1 MTDVSAGGRTPS
13 RAVEQ
18 ALVDAA
24 ERVLV
29 RDGLG
34 AVTVRAVATEAGVAP
49 MGVYNRFGSK
59 HGLIAAVLVRGFD
72 GLAGS
77 IRVRE
82 DADPVERLSACGR
95 SYRRFA
101 LAHPQHYEAMF
112 GSGVSPADRAAAS
125 SEELNRH
132 ATAAFDVLVDE
143 VARAMDAGVLRRDDP
158 REAASVIWSAVH
170 GAVALEL
177 AGVTQVADPDATY
190 ERLLV
195 ALVSGLG

>member
-1 MTDVSAGGRTPS
+1 MTDATQRTPS
-13 RAVEQ
+13 RDLEG

-29 RDGLG
+29 RDGLRG
-34 AVTVRAVATEAGVAP
+34 MTVRAVATEAGVAP

-72 GLAGS
+72 GLADG

-82 DADPVERLSACGR
+82 DADPAERLATCGR

-101 LAHPQHYEAMF
+101 LAHPQHYEGMF
-112 GSGVSPADRAAAS
+112 GSGIDSADRAAAF
-125 SEELNRH
+125 SEELKGH
-132 ATAAFDVLVDE
+132 ATAAFGVLVDE
-143 VARAMDAGVLRRDDP
+143 VSRAMDAGVLRRDDP
-158 REAASVIWSAVH
+158 QEAAQVIWSAVH

-177 AGVTQVADPDATY
+177 AGVTQVDDPDATY

-195 ALVSGLG
+195 ALVSGLA

>member
-1 MTDVSAGGRTPS
+1 MAEPTQRTPS
-13 RAVEQ
+13 RDLEA

-29 RDGLG
+29 RDGLRG
-34 AVTVRAVATEAGVAP
+34 LTVRAVATEAGVAP

-59 HGLIAAVLVRGFD
+59 TGLVAAVLVRGFD
-72 GLAGS
+72 GLADS
-77 IRVRE
+77 IRALD
-82 DADPVERLSACGR
+82 DADPAERFVACGR

-112 GSGVSPADRAAAS
+112 GSGVSPADRAAAV
-125 SEELNRH
+125 SEDLQGH
-132 ATAAFDVLVDE
+132 ATSAFGVLVDE
-143 VARAMDAGVLRRDDP
+143 VSRAMDGGVLRRDDA
-158 REAASVIWSAVH
+158 REVAQVIWAAVH

-177 AGVTQVADPDATY
+177 AGVAKTADPDATY

-195 ALVSGLG
+195 ALLAGLG

>member
-1 MTDVSAGGRTPS
+1 MAEPTQRTPS
-13 RAVEQ
+13 RDLEA

-29 RDGLG
+29 RDGLRG
-34 AVTVRAVATEAGVAP
+34 LTVRAVATEAGVAP

-59 HGLIAAVLVRGFD
+59 TGLVAAVLVRGFD
-72 GLAGS
+72 GLADS
-77 IRVRE
+77 IRALD
-82 DADPVERLSACGR
+82 DADPAERFVACGR

-101 LAHPQHYEAMF
+101 LSHPQHYEAMF
-112 GSGVSPADRAAAS
+112 GSGVSPADRAAAL
-125 SEELNRH
+125 SEGPRGH

-158 REAASVIWSAVH
+158 REAAQVIWAAVH

-177 AGVTQVADPDATY
+177 AGVAKTADPDATY

-195 ALVSGLG
+195 ALLAGLG

>member
-1 MTDVSAGGRTPS
+1 MTDATQRTPS
-13 RAVEQ
+13 RDLEG

-29 RDGLG
+29 RDGLRG
-34 AVTVRAVATEAGVAP
+34 MTVRAVATEAGVAP

-77 IRVRE
+77 IRVRD
-82 DADPVERLSACGR
+82 DADPAERLRACGR

-125 SEELNRH
+125 SEELKRH

-177 AGVTQVADPDATY
+177 AGVTQIADPDATY

-195 ALVSGLG
+195 ALVAGLG

>member
-1 MTDVSAGGRTPS
+1 MSEPTQRTPS
-13 RAVEQ
+13 RDLEA

-29 RDGLG
+29 RDGLHG
-34 AVTVRAVATEAGVAP
+34 LTVRAVATEAGVAP

-59 HGLIAAVLVRGFD
+59 TGLIGAVLVRGFD
-72 GLAGS
+72 GLADS
-77 IRVRE
+77 IRTL
-82 DADPVERLSACGR
+82 DDPDPHERLSACGR

-101 LAHPQHYEAMF
+101 LANPQHYEAMF
-112 GSGVSPADRAAAS
+112 GSGASSADRAAAFS
-125 SEELNRH
+125 DETKGH
-132 ATAAFDVLVDE
+132 ATAAFGVLVDE

-158 REAASVIWSAVH
+158 REAAQVIWSAVH

-177 AGVTQVADPDATY
+177 AGVTQVDDPDATY

-195 ALVSGLG
+195 ALVAGLG

>member
-1 MTDVSAGGRTPS
+1 MAEPTQRTPS
-13 RAVEQ
+13 RDLEA

-29 RDGLG
+29 RDGLRG
-34 AVTVRAVATEAGVAP
+34 LTVRAVATEAGVAP

-59 HGLIAAVLVRGFD
+59 TGLVAAVLVRGFD
-72 GLAGS
+72 GLADS
-77 IRVRE
+77 IRALD
-82 DADPVERLSACGR
+82 DADPAERFVACGR

-125 SEELNRH
+125 SEDLQGH
-132 ATAAFDVLVDE
+132 AASAFGVLVDE
-143 VARAMDAGVLRRDDP
+143 VSRAMDAGVLRRDDA
-158 REAASVIWSAVH
+158 REVAQVIWAAVH

-177 AGVTQVADPDATY
+177 AGVGKTADPDATY

-195 ALVSGLG
+195 ALLAGLG

>member
-1 MTDVSAGGRTPS
+1 MSEPTQRTPS
-13 RAVEQ
+13 RDLEA

-29 RDGLG
+29 QDGLRG
-34 AVTVRAVATEAGVAP
+34 LTVRAVATEAGVAP

-59 HGLIAAVLVRGFD
+59 TGLIAAVLVRGFD
-72 GLAGS
+72 GLADS
-77 IRVRE
+77 IRTLD
-82 DADPVERLSACGR
+82 DADPLDRLSACGR

-101 LAHPQHYEAMF
+101 LANPQHYEAMF
-112 GSGVSPADRAAAS
+112 GSGASSADRAAAFS
-125 SEELNRH
+125 DETKGH
-132 ATAAFDVLVDE
+132 ATAAFGVLVDE

-158 REAASVIWSAVH
+158 REAAQVIWSAVH

-177 AGVTQVADPDATY
+177 AGVTQVDDPDASY

-195 ALVSGLG
+195 ALVAGLG

>member
-1 MTDVSAGGRTPS
+1 MTDATQRTPS
-13 RAVEQ
+13 RDLEG

-29 RDGLG
+29 RDGLRG
-34 AVTVRAVATEAGVAP
+34 MTVRAVATEAGVAP

-59 HGLIAAVLVRGFD
+59 YGLIAAVLVRGFD
-72 GLAGS
+72 GLAES

-82 DADPVERLSACGR
+82 DADPAERLGACGR

-101 LAHPQHYEAMF
+101 LANPQHYEAMF

-125 SEELNRH
+125 SDELKQH

-143 VARAMDAGVLRRDDP
+143 VARAMDAGLLRRDDP
-158 REAASVIWSAVH
+158 REVASVIWSAVH

-177 AGVTQVADPDATY
+177 AGVAQTADPDATF

-195 ALVSGLG
+195 ALSSGLG